1 MRINTSG
8 KKAWRTDLYER
19 TADVLGESTKTGAI
33 DSACIHA
40 KQDIEAKQEVVEYLT
55 DHLPAGELE
64 TVAELLSTDV
74 VAVRTGLETEIETE
88 R

>member
-33 DSACIHA
+33 DSACIHT
-40 KQDIEAKQEVVEYLT
+40 KQDIEAKQEALDYLT
-55 DHLPAGELE
+55 ERLSPAELE
-64 TVAELLSTDV
+64 AVAERLSTDEITVSVEFESV
-74 VAVRTGLETEIETE
+74 VTVE
-88 R
+88 